1 MNTTK
6 KEEEEDIISFSSEIE
21 EKPNNI
27 NTHIMP
33 NKLKDKN
40 DNFVPYDVVIDIT
53 SIKNLNTPG
62 WKIIYNGKKEDQI
75 KNIK

>member
-6 KEEEEDIISFSSEIE
+6 KEEEEEDIISFGSEIE

-27 NTHIMP
+27 NTHKMP
-33 NKLKDKN
+33 NKLKDKY

-53 SIKNLNTPG
+53 SIKNLNNPG
-62 WKIIYNGKKEDQI
+62 WKIIYNGKY
-75 KNIK
+75 NFRMWN